1 MNSITSKLN
10 GAASPSV
17 AAAFAAGVVYVWGEA
32 IFRLIFTFFPD
43 VPAAYTLWSGRAGDI
58 AAMWLTISVVALLV
72 FALLSRLVWHGR
84 DHVGTLRTWTIVL
97 IVSAIAAPLIGEY
110 GTPFGI

>member
-1 MNSITSKLN
+1 MNSITSKLD

-17 AAAFAAGVVYVWGEA
+17 AAAVAAGIVYVWGEA

-43 VPAAYTLWSGRAGDI
+43 VPATYTLWSGRAGDI
-58 AAMWLTISVVALLV
+58 AAMWVTISVAAVVV
-72 FALLSRLVWHGR
+72 FAVLSRLVWRGR
-84 DHVGTLRTWTIVL
+84 DHVGSLLMWTIVL

>member
-1 MNSITSKLN
+1 MNSITSKLD

-17 AAAFAAGVVYVWGEA
+17 AAAFAAGIVYVWGEA

-43 VPAAYTLWSGRAGDI
+43 VPATYTLWSGRAGDI
-58 AAMWLTISVVALLV
+58 AAMWLTISVVAVVV
-72 FALLSRLVWHGR
+72 FAVLSRLVWRGR
-84 DHVGTLRTWTIVL
+84 DHVGSLRMWTIVL

>member
-1 MNSITSKLN
+1 MNSITSRLD

-17 AAAFAAGVVYVWGEA
+17 AATLAAGIVYVWGEA

-43 VPAAYTLWSGRAGDI
+43 VPATYSLWSGRAGDI
-58 AAMWLTISVVALLV
+58 AAMWLTISVVAVVV
-72 FALLSRLVWHGR
+72 FAVLSRLVWRGR
-84 DHVGTLRTWTIVL
+84 DHVGSVRMWTIVL

>member
-1 MNSITSKLN
+1 MNSITSKVN

-17 AAAFAAGVVYVWGEA
+17 AAAFAAGIVYVWGEA

-43 VPAAYTLWSGRAGDI
+43 VPATYALWSGRAGDI
-58 AAMWLTISVVALLV
+58 AAMWLTISVVAFVV
-72 FALLSRLVWHGR
+72 FAVLSRLVWRGR
-84 DHVGTLRTWTIVL
+84 DHVGSLRMWTIVL

>member
-1 MNSITSKLN
+1 MNSITSKLD

-17 AAAFAAGVVYVWGEA
+17 AAAFAAGIVYVWGEA

-43 VPAAYTLWSGRAGDI
+43 VPATYTLWSGRAGDI
-58 AAMWLTISVVALLV
+58 AAMWLTISVVAVVV
-72 FALLSRLVWHGR
+72 FAVLSRLVWRGH
-84 DHVGTLRTWTIVL
+84 DHVGSLRMWTIVL